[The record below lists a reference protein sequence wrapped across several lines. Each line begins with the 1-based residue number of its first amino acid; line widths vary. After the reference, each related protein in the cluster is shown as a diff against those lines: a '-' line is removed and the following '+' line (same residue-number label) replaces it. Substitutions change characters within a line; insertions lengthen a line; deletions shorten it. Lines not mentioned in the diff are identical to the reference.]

1 MMENNK
7 DSLAYVLAYVITWI
21 ALEWLMNCAFLWLAS
36 KCFDVEFSLKT
47 ATGIWALLHSVKM
60 VFHKTK
66 EV

>member
-1 MMENNK
+1 MMGNK
-7 DSLAYVLAYVITWI
+7 EDSLAYVLAYVVMSLVIGWI
-21 ALEWLMNCAFLWLAS
+21 LNCAFLWLAS